1 MGDYRV
7 QIEPRIF
14 AYRANDKF
22 MIEAYTSGKDLYA
35 TMASEIYHVPY
46 EECQESFGPEG
57 KARRTS
63 TKSVLLG
70 QRTGSCVLNSITQR
84 CA

>member
-1 MGDYRV
+1 M